1 MDLTTWPTW
10 LLWGWAL
17 LGAAT
22 LTAVLFWIMPP
33 RLRRAEGGRSVA
45 LGIGLFVVFTALA
58 GSPRSVLWF
67 AGGGFLV
74 AAVPLLWMGR
84 LPADM
89 PSAKDPAARS
99 HPSYDAVARRGRIAG
114 IAILL
119 LEVLWITFAVSVSG

>member
-17 LGAAT
+17 LGAAA

-45 LGIGLFVVFTALA
+45 LGIGLFIVFTALA
-58 GSPRSVLWF
+58 GSPRSVLWL

-74 AAVPLLWMGR
+74 AAAPLLWMGR

-89 PSAKDPAARS
+89 PSARDPAARA
-99 HPSYDAVARRGRIAG
+99 HPSYDVVARRGRIAG

-119 LEVLWITFAVSVSG
+119 LEVLWISIAVSVTG